1 MRSPHEATAQV
12 SRPERNKGRIM
23 ASFASIS
30 TDKLARLVGT
40 PGCPLVIDVRESDAM
55 AADPRLIPTSA
66 WRDYA
71 GAYEWAAEYAGKQ
84 VVVSCQKGKK
94 LAEGAAAFL
103 RHAGASAEVLD
114 GGFEA

>member
-1 MRSPHEATAQV
+1 MGNAISPRGDSPSIA
-12 SRPERNKGRIM
+12 SRFSNNGRTM

-40 PGCPLVIDVRESDAM
+40 PACPTLIDVREAEAL
-55 AADPRLIPTSA
+55 AADPRLVPTSS
-66 WRDYA
+66 WRDYTA
-71 GAYEWAAEYAGKQ
+71 AHQWAADFRGKQ

-103 RHAGASAEVLD
+103 RNAGAS
-114 GGFEA
+114 